1 MKTEHV
7 VVGGAGSNSTN
18 LLIASVISA
27 LHEVQAPAYLRVITC
42 GKGVVILP
50 DSDLSKDCEVP
61 EMIKALGLKKHAS
74 VAEESRR
81 NILCLRDNEV
91 EAVYSLT
98 PDQWNLLE
106 ELTEK
111 DLLWDCVQF
120 YPIHEAKKI

>member
-1 MKTEHV
+1 MKTKHIIV
-7 VVGGAGSNSTN
+7 NGSGPSSAN
-18 LLIASVISA
+18 LLSSSIISA
-27 LHEVQAPAYLRVITC
+27 LHEVQAPAYLRIITC

-50 DSDLSKDCEVP
+50 DTDRTKDCEAP

-74 VAEESRR
+74 VAEESRL

-98 PDQWNLLE
+98 PDQQNLLE
-106 ELTEK
+106 ELTKK